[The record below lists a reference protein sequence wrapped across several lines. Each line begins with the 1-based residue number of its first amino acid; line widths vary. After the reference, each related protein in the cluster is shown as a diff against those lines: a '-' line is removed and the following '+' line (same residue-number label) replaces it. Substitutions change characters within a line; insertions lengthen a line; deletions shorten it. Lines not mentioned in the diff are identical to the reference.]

1 MTLNNGSLRSDNQKG
16 LVIAL
21 TITTFFMFIEIGGGW
36 LTNSLAL
43 VSDGGH
49 MLADVIALALSL
61 FAMKMA
67 KKKKSLQE
75 SYGFGRFEVLT
86 TFVNCLALI
95 IFSGFIIW
103 LAIARFGQPEPID
116 GFLMI
121 GIASA
126 GLLANIASVWALL
139 HYGDTS
145 KNMNMRGAYLH
156 VLSDAAGS
164 VGAIVAGLLVHYFSW
179 FWADSVISIFV
190 SFLILGG
197 MWRLLVQTTD
207 ILMEA
212 APTNIDTTDVLN
224 ALQKVKGVTTIHGLH
239 VWSLTE
245 ERTLLTAHLVLQP
258 DISHQLV
265 LCQIKDM
272 LQHDFGIDS
281 MTIQIEDEQE
291 FPTAK

>member
-1 MTLNNGSLRSDNQKG
+1 MTVNNEGLRSGNQKG

-21 TITTFFMFIEIGGGW
+21 VITTIFMVVEIVGGW

-49 MLADVIALALSL
+49 MLADVIALSLSL

-67 KKKKSLQE
+67 KKKKSLQD
-75 SYGFGRFEVLT
+75 SYGFGRFEVLA
-86 TFVNCLALI
+86 TFVNCLVLI

-103 LAIARFGQPEPID
+103 LAIARFGQPEPIN

-121 GIASA
+121 SIAIA

-139 HYGDTS
+139 HYGDTN
-145 KNMNMRGAYLH
+145 KNMNMRGAYWH
-156 VLSDAAGS
+156 VVSDAAGS
-164 VGAIVAGLLVHYFSW
+164 VGAIVAGLLVNYFSW
-179 FWADSVISIFV
+179 LWADSLISIFV
-190 SFLILGG
+190 SLLILGG
-197 MWRLLVQTTD
+197 MWRLLMQTTD

-212 APTNIDTTDVLN
+212 APTTVDTKDVLN
-224 ALQKVKGVTTIHGLH
+224 ALQKVEGVKMIHGLH

-245 ERTLLTAHLVLQP
+245 DHILLTAHLVLQP
-258 DISHQLV
+258 DISHQMV

-272 LQHDFGIDS
+272 LQQDFAIDS

-291 FPTAK
+291 VPTAK